1 MKQTIYTIYDPK
13 NYESK
18 TELFDHFIYN
28 NQKATIIAPIKFNK
42 NSINPGNFLQLK
54 IKYKIKKILILDRT
68 RPSFKKAS
76 IVGHVNRSGFN
87 FFIGSKRLQGL
98 PMFPDMSNIYKPIK
112 GLEKINV
119 HTIGPER
126 FKKGLL
132 VNQITSEYIGLVSPL
147 WHYVGVSVFGKTV

>member
-1 MKQTIYTIYDPK
+1 MKQTIYTIYDLK

-28 NQKATIIAPIKFNK
+28 NQKTTIIAPINFHK
-42 NSINPGNFLQLK
+42 NSINSYNFLQLK

-68 RPSFKKAS
+68 KPSFKKAS

-126 FKKGLL
+126 FKKEPL
-132 VNQITSEYIGLVSPL
+132 VNQTTSEYIGLVSPL

>member
-1 MKQTIYTIYDPK
+1 MKQTIYTIYDLK

-28 NQKATIIAPIKFNK
+28 NQKTTIIAPINFHK
-42 NSINPGNFLQLK
+42 NSINSYNFLQLK

-68 RPSFKKAS
+68 KPSFKKAS

-132 VNQITSEYIGLVSPL
+132 INQTTSEYIGLVSPL